1 MKHNSYLQKLVV
13 LFVLIFTL
21 CDAYAWKPVIVGHRG
36 SRTGVENTEEAF
48 INGITKHGFQALE
61 CDVKVTSDKKYVCW
75 HDDII
80 TKCSPNC
87 TIYTNTLAT
96 IQSKTLT
103 QTRNGVT
110 YTGKICTVDRYLEI
124 CKQYNV
130 TPVVELKYA
139 VGINGSDMSNFPGLY
154 ALIEKHGL
162 VDKTIILTS
171 MKGSLEYVRANYP
184 RLTCQYLVSYISSSN
199 IAWCKTN
206 GCHPSGYYVNGS
218 NKLTQ
223 ALVDEAHNGG
233 MHVGAFTMNNT
244 ADFPTYCSFGVN
256 YLTTDDFIRK
266 DLPELSGTDPNVPTT
281 YTTIYYRPSTTNFA
295 NGYTDLSNKRA
306 DGGTGDGYQGV
317 YWSKNGRLTASVYA
331 NLKGSIFLDYAKTK
345 TNDDLKASPSSRF
358 MPIKVPTTYTGV
370 IVHRLGACTEAN
382 YNVWKHAAGA
392 TGISS
397 VSVHNTVPR
406 WTNST
411 THIPAPMTIPTD
423 GKNLLCNKEGWWDV
437 WYWAYYLPKTNN
449 VTMYFANTNDWENV
463 QLLTGKDIYTH
474 NTNPTTATI
483 PGTQLSYF
491 ALNGKEFGYTHYGF
505 SGNGTTWDNTK
516 TIPVVGGSE
525 SNWVY
530 DESSSHANNK
540 TTAAK
545 NSNANQNR
553 IANRIKYANN
563 RTGLLENLLSGAN
576 LYIPGAQDAKPTHK
590 TINSWSALNYTQ
602 TFVAE
607 AGGKIASYTY
617 KLTGANTTAVVQNTA
632 TAGTSTAVSAY
643 TAYTTISAI
652 PDEGYSFDGWY
663 ENGSLISN
671 TLTYTY
677 NTPNKT
683 RTITAKFIS
692 GARKD
697 VRAQT
702 YVYDEAKAAWKWKD
716 SNEGGVFT
724 ITHSGG
730 TVYTHEVV
738 GYQRDITMTTDPVTF
753 EAIANEGYDFIGW
766 WNNPTV
772 YSANPWTM
780 QKPSQYEESVTAR
793 FAKRSGLNISVER
806 GRGGQIA
813 ITCDEGF
820 GQKCDSITDGFY
832 KTMVGSNVTV
842 VALTD
847 EGCTFEGWYEN
858 DVLVSSDAEY
868 TYLATDDIKTLA
880 ARFKFSV
887 KKDVRAQTYVYDEEA
902 GKYVWKDSNEGG
914 VFTMTHSG
922 DQVYTHAVEGYERG
936 LVVTSE
942 PVTFTAM
949 PNNGYEL
956 IGWWNNPIVYTDDPW
971 IMERPEEFKQS
982 VTARYAKIRSEM
994 NVNVDN
1000 EIAGLLYITYDNGY
1014 GEKTDTLTTLST
1026 KLLVGSAVTL
1036 EAVATELSTFLGWYE
1051 NDALLTTENVYT
1063 FTTTD
1068 THRNIVAKFKT
1079 DSTTTNVDDVNT
1091 STSGVYKIFRD
1102 GHIYIYKDGS
1112 IHTITGQELQKI
1124 VLKQKTHT

>member
-1 MKHNSYLQKLVV
+1 MKHNLKIQIILV
-13 LFVLIFTL
+13 LFVFIFSL
-21 CDAYAWKPVIVGHRG
+21 YDAFAWKPVIVGHRG

-87 TIYTNTLAT
+87 TIYSSTLAT

-171 MKGSLEYVRANYP
+171 MKGSLQYIRANYP
-184 RLTCQYLVSYISSSN
+184 RLTCQYLVNYISSSN

-382 YNVWKHAAGA
+382 YNVWKHTAGA

-397 VSVHNTVPR
+397 VSVHNTAPR

-411 THIPAPMTIPTD
+411 THIPAPMAIPTD

-449 VTMYFANTNDWENV
+449 VTMYFANTGDWKDV

-505 SGNGTTWDNTK
+505 SGNGTTWDNSK

-553 IANRIKYANN
+553 IANRIKYAPN

-576 LYIPGAQDAKPTHK
+576 LYIPGVQDAKPTH
-590 TINSWSALNYTQ
+590 TTLSSWSALNHTQ
-602 TFVAE
+602 TFVAQT
-607 AGGKIASYTY
+607 GGKISCSTY
-617 KLTGANTTAVVQNTA
+617 KLTGANTSTVVNTSA

-643 TAYTTISAI
+643 TATVTLTAV
-652 PDEGYSFDGWY
+652 PDAGYSLEGWY
-663 ENGSLISN
+663 DGN
-671 TLTYTY
+671 TLLSNSPTYTY
-677 NTPNKT
+677 TTPNGAK
-683 RTITAKFIS
+683 TITAKFML
-692 GARKD
+692 GAKKD

-702 YVYDEAKAAWKWKD
+702 YVYDEAKNKWGWKD
-716 SNEGGVFT
+716 SNDGGTFT
-724 ITHSGG
+724 VTHSGG
-730 TVYTHEVV
+730 EVYTHEVV
-738 GYQRDITMTTDPVTF
+738 GYTRDLTMTLDPVTF
-753 EAIANEGYDFIGW
+753 TAIPNEGYIFLGW
-766 WNNPTV
+766 WNNLKGVFT
-772 YSANPWTM
+772 ANPWIM
-780 QKPSQYEESVTAR
+780 EIPSNYDESVTAR
-793 FAKRSGLNISVER
+793 FAKLGELNLVVER
-806 GRGGQIA
+806 NRGGKIGITYDDGYGQKTDTIISAVLNTLTHTEMTLTA
-813 ITCDEGF
+813 IPDEGSAF
-820 GQKCDSITDGFY
+820 
-832 KTMVGSNVTV
+832 
-842 VALTD
+842 L
-847 EGCTFEGWYEN
+847 GWYEN
-858 DVLVSSDAEY
+858 NTLVSNDQVYSTTASE
-868 TYLATDDIKTLA
+868 TQNIA
-880 ARFKFSV
+880 ARFTFSL
-887 KKDVRAQTYVYDEEA
+887 KKDVRAQTYVYDETAE
-902 GKYVWKDSNEGG
+902 KYVWIDSNLGG
-914 VFTMTHSG
+914 TFTMTHSG
-922 DQVYTHAVEGYERG
+922 GQVYTHEVDGYKKG
-936 LVVTSE
+936 LVVTSD
-942 PVTFTAM
+942 PVTFTSI
-949 PNNGYEL
+949 PNSGYEL
-956 IGWWNNPIVYTDDPW
+956 IGWWNNPTVYTDDPW
-971 IMERPEEFKQS
+971 TMEHPEEFKQS
-982 VTARYAKIRSEM
+982 VTARFAKVRSEM
-994 NVNVDN
+994 NASVDN
-1000 EIAGLLYITYDNGY
+1000 VLGGLLYITYDNGY
-1014 GEKTDTLTTLST
+1014 GEKTDTLTSLST
-1026 KLLVGSAVTL
+1026 KLLIGSVVTL
-1036 EAVATELSTFLGWYE
+1036 EAATAEQSTFLGWYE
-1051 NDALLTTENVYT
+1051 NEELLTTEALYT
-1063 FTTTD
+1063 FTVTD
-1068 THRNIVAKFKT
+1068 TNRNIVAKFKT
-1079 DSTTTNVDDVNT
+1079 DSTTTDLDGIDA
-1091 STSGVYKIFRD
+1091 STSNVRKILRD
-1102 GHIYIYKDGS
+1102 GQIYIYKNGVL
-1112 IHTITGQELQKI
+1112 HTITGQEL
-1124 VLKQKTHT
+1124 